1 MSFTY
6 TTAIRKIRKLTKRS
20 KVIQGGTSAGKTYG
34 IIPVLID
41 RAIKSPHTEV
51 SIVSHTVP
59 HLKKGARKDFLK
71 IMKETGRYIDDHWN
85 RTDSKYLFSN
95 ESYIEFFSA
104 DQADKVVG
112 PRRDILYINECN
124 AIDFETYHQ
133 LAIRTNNEIF
143 LDYNPSSHFWVH
155 DEVIPEE
162 DSDFLILNYPDNE
175 ALPQTLVK
183 EIEKAQVKGFHDHN
197 GNLNDENNIKNS
209 YWANWWKVY
218 GLGQVGSL
226 QGCVFSN
233 WKQGAFDESLPYIW
247 GQDYGFSND
256 PDTLIKVAINEKTKT
271 IYAKEFMYTKGQSTG
286 VLVDAM
292 KAIITNMND
301 LIVCDSANSR
311 TIEDLQLSGFNA
323 IGARK
328 GPDSIRNG
336 IKKIQDYEL
345 IVEGPNLSKELE
357 NYIWNDKKSET
368 PVDDW
373 NHLIDPLRYT
383 IDELTNKQELFFG

>member
-1 MSFTY
+1 MTLAETLPRSPGAPGVIGFVISDVAAQTETDCDFIILTY
-6 TTAIRKIRKLTKRS
+6 A
-20 KVIQGGTSAGKTYG
+20 
-34 IIPVLID
+34 
-41 RAIKSPHTEV
+41 
-51 SIVSHTVP
+51 
-59 HLKKGARKDFLK
+59 
-71 IMKETGRYIDDHWN
+71 
-85 RTDSKYLFSN
+85 
-95 ESYIEFFSA
+95 
-104 DQADKVVG
+104 
-112 PRRDILYINECN
+112 
-124 AIDFETYHQ
+124 
-133 LAIRTNNEIF
+133 
-143 LDYNPSSHFWVH
+143 
-155 DEVIPEE
+155 
-162 DSDFLILNYPDNE
+162 DNE
-175 ALPQTLVK
+175 ALSENIIL
-183 EIEKAQVKGFHDHN
+183 EIEKSVGKAFIDPN
-197 GNLNDENNIKNS
+197 GNLNDENNIKDP
-209 YWANWWKVY
+209 YWANWHKVY
-218 GLGQVGSL
+218 VLGEVGGL

-311 TIEDLQLSGFNA
+311 TIEDLQLAGFNA